1 MASIVV
7 LIGRYDSQLRHNYLL
22 VRLAQHWK
30 AAGHR
35 VKVHTGFADPP
46 PADMAFLHVDLTVVP
61 RPYLE
66 AMRRYPVAVNGTL
79 GDLRK
84 RSYSQLLVQRDE
96 DYAGPVFVKSDL
108 NSGGRPEAG
117 KRNIARR
124 LGRAPGALAPA
135 ASDIYRV
142 YGSIG
147 EVPGAIWERPDLV
160 VEKFLPER
168 DGEAYCLRQYYF
180 LGDAEAGYLLR
191 SREPVVKGESGFS
204 MEPAR
209 VAPGIRELRRQMRCD
224 YGKFDYVLRDG
235 RAVLF
240 DANRTPAH
248 AALLKFGY
256 GATIDRLAGGVASL
270 LASPRS

>member
-1 MASIVV
+1 MASVVV
-7 LIGRYDSQLRHNYLL
+7 LIEPYDVHLMHNYLV
-22 VRLAQHWK
+22 VRLARRWR

-35 VKVHTGFADPP
+35 VEVHAGFADPP
-46 PADMAFLHVDLTVVP
+46 AADIAFLHVDLTVVP
-61 RPYLE
+61 QPYLE

-84 RSYSQLLVQRDE
+84 RSYSRLLVRRDD

-124 LGRAPGALAPA
+124 LGHEAGAQARA
-135 ASDIYRV
+135 ASDVYQV
-142 YGSIG
+142 YGSSG
-147 EVPGAIWERPDLV
+147 EVPAAFWEREDLV

-168 DGEAYCLRQYYF
+168 DGEAYCLRQYFF

-191 SREPVVKGESGFS
+191 SRKPVVKGESGFS
-204 MEPAR
+204 MEPAP

-235 RAVLF
+235 RAVLL

-248 AALLKFGY
+248 AALLRFGY
-256 GATIDRLAGGVASL
+256 ADEAIGRLAGGLASL
-270 LASPRS
+270 LC